1 MTLTP
6 VAARRAMQ
14 RVRVAVSGMPAL
26 LGDVVRAA
34 LAEQPEVEVAAG
46 PADEP
51 VDVVVFPAGAGIADD
66 IIGAALYRH
75 QPPRLVIIAADG
87 SRAYHCT
94 PCGELSP
101 AALLAAVRGQT

>member
-1 MTLTP
+1 
-6 VAARRAMQ
+6 MQ

-34 LAEQPEVEVAAG
+34 LVEAPGVELATG
-46 PADEP
+46 EADEV

-66 IIGAALYRH
+66 IIGPALYRH
-75 QPPRLVIIAADG
+75 EPPRLVIVAADG
-87 SRAYHCT
+87 SGAYHCT

-101 AALLAAVRGQT
+101 AVLLAAIRGGS